1 MAPVV
6 PGSHRATTTPRD
18 SLAGMSETIITVEG
32 GFDHRH
38 PAERGT
44 VLVTAGFQGPA
55 RDAVVARTTQLQSR
69 VASEAQQLHSPT
81 DGPVTW
87 WSSERLR
94 AWSERPW
101 NTEGAQLPLVHHA
114 SIDLE
119 VKFSDLRRLADW
131 TEALAAVEGVTIGG
145 IVWTLTEVTRSRLVT
160 DARHRAV
167 LDAVEKA
174 TAYAHSLG
182 LATLHP
188 IALAEPGMLGDGS
201 RSSAAADAL
210 QMSRKAAASEP
221 VLDLKPE
228 VITVGSRVHA
238 RFAAS

>member
-1 MAPVV
+1 
-6 PGSHRATTTPRD
+6 
-18 SLAGMSETIITVEG
+18 MSETIITVEG
-32 GFDHRH
+32 GFDHHH

-44 VLVTAGFQGPA
+44 VLLSAGFQGPD
-55 RDAVVARTTQLQSR
+55 REGVVARTTQLHSR
-69 VASEAQQLHSPT
+69 IAADAQQLHSPT

-101 NTEGAQLPLVHHA
+101 NTEGTQLPLVHHA

-119 VKFSDLRRLADW
+119 VKFSDLRRLAEW
-131 TEALAAVEGVTIGG
+131 AEALAGVDGVTIGG
-145 IVWTLTEVTRSRLVT
+145 IRWALTEVTMTRLST

-182 LATLHP
+182 LYSLQP
-188 IALAEPGMLGDGS
+188 VALADPGMLGDGIHPS
-201 RSSAAADAL
+201 TPAEAM
-210 QMSRKAAASEP
+210 QFSRKAAAAGP
-221 VLDLKPE
+221 ALDLKPE
-228 VITVGSRVHA
+228 DITIGSRVHA
-238 RFAAS
+238 RFSAG